1 MKYTVHL
8 LRHKAK
14 KCPQRIKDTPAVLF
28 CLIPCIY
35 TVYFKRLTEG
45 LFSERTGMS
54 VVLLRSDVFAS
65 QKLASRSVHGCTLLD
80 RLFQKAYGKLYTTC
94 GYWESSTYHFRHG
107 CRWFSTGASSHC
119 ELVVKQ
125 LYRGVQ
131 LLNRL
136 FQKAYGEYAFKS
148 GRGVCIY
155 FVLHKNKYLTFQNG
169 QGCPWFYAVAMFLRS
184 KNSRSKI
191 DKEVNF

>member
-1 MKYTVHL
+1 MLLAPSASPFEIYGASALSLNKKQSSTYNKYACGCFL
-8 LRHKAK
+8 CA
-14 KCPQRIKDTPAVLF
+14 PSI
-28 CLIPCIY
+28 CI
-35 TVYFKRLTEG
+35 VYFKRLTEE

-54 VVLLRSDVFAS
+54 VVPRRSDVFAP

-80 RLFQKAYGKLYTTC
+80 RLFQKAYG
-94 GYWESSTYHFRHG
+94 
-107 CRWFSTGASSHC
+107 
-119 ELVVKQ
+119 
-125 LYRGVQ
+125 
-131 LLNRL
+131 
-136 FQKAYGEYAFKS
+136 EYAFKS
-148 GRGVCIY
+148 GGGVCIY